1 MKNHE
6 QLWQHF
12 INSGNPMSYIAYRHA
27 NKKEDSNTKAMTG
40 HPFSMIMEQATIDL

>member
-27 NKKEDSNTKAMTG
+27 NKKSNGRAITG
-40 HPFSMIMEQATIDL
+40 HPFSAIVEKAMEQPIE